1 MVQHLVT
8 AAPSAFALAFF
19 LVFALNWPRERTWSR
34 SVAGL
39 FILALTARYLAWR
52 LEATVLPHPADGS
65 FGFLWV
71 WFVFAIELLALA
83 DLFLL
88 LLTMS
93 RYKDRVGEAGRLERN
108 LFSRPASEL
117 PTVDVFIPTYNEPI
131 DVLERT
137 IVGALAL
144 DYPREK
150 MKVYVLDDTQRDWL
164 KQFCEEKGALYV
176 TRPGN
181 VHAKAGNM
189 NNGLAVSQ
197 GEFIAI
203 FDADFVPYRNFL
215 RRTVGFF
222 ADSAIGIV
230 QTPQHFFNKDPV
242 QSNLWLERDLP
253 DEQRLFFDVIAA
265 SRDAWDVSFCCGSC
279 SVIRREALEAIGGFP
294 TESVTEDL
302 LTTLACLNK
311 GYKTRYLNER
321 LSMGLAAENLQ
332 GYFIQ
337 RGRWC
342 RGGIQTLFLK
352 NGPIRGPGL
361 TLFQRVMFLPLSWLV
376 QYLVRFVV
384 LLIPAVY
391 LWTGAAPLYFTSTS
405 DIIYYQGPVLVANFL
420 FMAWLLGSHYIPLL
434 TTAVG
439 AFGTFRLLPVV
450 IASLIR
456 PFGVEFKVTPKGSA
470 NDKNYFDS
478 YTFTAIAILIAVTTG
493 GLIINLI
500 PEWAVVAPGEFGVL
514 ADYWAVVNI
523 VVLALAAMICFEVP
537 RRARE
542 DFIADERV
550 AVHAAGKSVTAR
562 VTRLSLGYVTIE
574 LQSGQPLPP
583 VLHTIEL
590 DGVQPLP
597 ARIVRHSRLPDGG
610 IRYTVVL
617 NRLTG
622 RSRDDMIVKL
632 YTGKYSRNIRRISAL
647 RIVAGLWNRA
657 FGDLRPPARVPD
669 RRASTRGLAS
679 RP

>member
-1 MVQHLVT
+1 MVQHFVT
-8 AAPSAFALAFF
+8 VAPSLFALAFF
-19 LVFALNWPRERTWSR
+19 LIFALNWPRDKTWSR
-34 SVAGL
+34 SLAAL

-52 LEATVLPHPADGS
+52 LEATILPHPADGS
-65 FGFLWV
+65 FGFIWV
-71 WFVFAIELLALA
+71 WFVFGIELLALA

-93 RYKDRVGEAGRLERN
+93 RYQDRVGEAGGLERA

-117 PTVDVFIPTYNEPI
+117 PTVDVFIPTYNEPL

-144 DYPREK
+144 DYPRDR
-150 MKVYVLDDTQRDWL
+150 MKVYVLDDSQRDWL
-164 KQFCEEKGALYV
+164 KAFCDEKGAVYV

-181 VHAKAGNM
+181 KHAKAGNM
-189 NNGLAVSQ
+189 NNGLSASS

-215 RRTVGFF
+215 RRTLGFF
-222 ADSAIGIV
+222 TDPAIGIV

-253 DEQRLFFDVIAA
+253 DEQRLFFDVIAS

-279 SVIRREALEAIGGFP
+279 SVIRREALDAIGGFP
-294 TESVTEDL
+294 TDSVTEDL

-342 RGGIQTLFLK
+342 RGGIQTLYLE
-352 NGPIRGPGL
+352 NGPIRGAGL
-361 TLFQRVMFLPLSWLV
+361 SLFQRLMFIPLSWLV

-391 LWTGAAPLYFTSTS
+391 LWTGAPPLYFTSTS

-420 FMAWLLGSHYIPLL
+420 FMAWLLGSHYIPLV
-434 TTAVG
+434 TTAIG

-450 IASLIR
+450 VASLIR
-456 PFGVEFKVTPKGSA
+456 PFGVPFRVTPKGSG
-470 NDKNYFDS
+470 NGDNGFDS
-478 YTFTAIAILIAVTTG
+478 YTFAAIGLLILITAG
-493 GLIINLI
+493 GLVINLI
-500 PEWAVVAPGEFGVL
+500 PEWAVVQPGEFGVL
-514 ADYWAVVNI
+514 ADYWAVLNI

-542 DFIADERV
+542 DFVSDEPV
-550 AVHAAGKSVTAR
+550 AVHTPGETVTGRA
-562 VTRLSLGYVTIE
+562 TRLSLGYVTVE
-574 LQSGQPLPP
+574 LPPGHALPP
-583 VLHTIEL
+583 VLHSIGL
-590 DGVQPLP
+590 DGVSSLP
-597 ARIVRHSRLPDGG
+597 ARIVRHSQLSDGG
-610 IRYTVVL
+610 IRYTVAL
-617 NRLTG
+617 NHLSG
-622 RSRDDMIVKL
+622 QNRDEMIVKL
-632 YTGKYSRNIRRISAL
+632 YTGKYSRNIRVISVKRIA
-647 RIVAGLWNRA
+647 IGLWRRA
-657 FGDLRPPARVPD
+657 FGDLRTPGSFTG
-669 RRASTRGLAS
+669 RRALPRRFAS